1 MLVKVVGRVH
11 AGLFLGEKVGKV
23 DCRCCQ
29 VGKKITILC
38 SALQSSLQCSPLSY
52 IYIARMNP
60 PKHAATNI
68 MGRFKKIALLQCRPV
83 GNRRGRAYMSLL
95 ETAHELKTQYHC

>member
-52 IYIARMNP
+52 IYIARMNL
-60 PKHAATNI
+60 PKHDATNI
-68 MGRFKKIALLQCRPV
+68 MGRFKEK
-83 GNRRGRAYMSLL
+83 SLFYN
-95 ETAHELKTQYHC
+95 ADH